1 MTKINKSM
9 VQGIVS
15 KGDVNNNSKNNVEAK
30 IDRKTISRNLCNLS
44 FEESYENAKNTLNKN
59 VHVSDYECAKQ
70 DVLERLETLFKMP
83 LEERKD
89 YLDWVYDNAI
99 QLGSLL
105 SVSQD
110 YYKKRYFIL
119 LKSVA
124 LSFGDKLKNCEVV
137 ETMGSGYDNIQISNG
152 SVQKAVWGSYWLEKD
167 IIDTLE
173 ILLSMPLEKREG
185 YLAKLQLV
193 GSPVGKKISSSNK
206 FYYRDKYFSLLRMV
220 AFSFMG
226 STK

>member
-9 VQGIVS
+9 VQGTVS
-15 KGDVNNNSKNNVEAK
+15 KGDANNNSKNNVGTK
-30 IDRKTISRNLCNLS
+30 LGKKVVTHIISSLI
-44 FEESYENAKNTLNKN
+44 FEESYENAKNALNKN
-59 VHVSDYECAKQ
+59 NSISDTACAKD
-70 DVLERLETLFKMP
+70 DVLERLMTLFNMT
-83 LEERKD
+83 LVERKD
-89 YLDWVYDNAI
+89 YLDNLYNNT
-99 QLGSLL
+99 QMFELLGAP
-105 SVSQD
+105 QD
-110 YYKKRYFIL
+110 YYKKRYFVL
-119 LKSVA
+119 LKAVA

-173 ILLSMPLEKREG
+173 TLLSMPLEQREG
-185 YLAKLQLV
+185 YFAKLQLMQY
-193 GSPVGKKISSSNK
+193 PVDKQISSSNK

-220 AFSFMG
+220 AFSFMD